1 MPVPSLPRDPADP
14 TAHAPARRLRPDAW
28 PTPAE
33 VRAYLLDRG
42 IDPDDLFALMA
53 EVCARGWVFRL
64 GGGVQGGRVRCSAAV
79 VVPGLDLWAWATC
92 HGGGPAEA
100 LAGVLALALA
110 SPPPLPA
117 GGTGPTG

>member
-1 MPVPSLPRDPADP
+1 MPVPTLPRDPADP

-53 EVCARGWVFRL
+53 EVCARAWAFPL
-64 GGGVQGGRVRCSAAV
+64 GRDAQDGRVRCSAEA
-79 VVPGLDLWAWATC
+79 VVPGLGLRAWATC
-92 HGGGPAEA
+92 HGGSPAEA
-100 LAGVLALALA
+100 LAGVLAMTLA
-110 SPPPLPA
+110 SPPSLP
-117 GGTGPTG
+117 GDEPGPSG